1 MLWHSEKAR
10 RYYNPYRIEVSDAN
24 ATRPICRT
32 LPLYIAGHHQPDLE
46 VLTLVDA
53 DFTSLHLRFFHHLA
67 DYRSVIELSM
77 KSCTF
82 RSAYDLRRIIEALQ
96 NTVNVQIT
104 AVAFKHTLVLPERLG
119 EASIAWRQLY
129 TVEVKDVHERDA
141 GPLASVFLSLGYP
154 IEYLQLDTVTFQSFA
169 QFSQFVRKIPSLKS
183 LKLTG
188 VSCRHVPLSFMTNH
202 AATELGVTPAE
213 LRDLYSKFPRG
224 PFGFCYDSSV
234 VVRQR
239 HHNRGPDS
247 WRPRCKVFLGSP
259 AGHGSEYLK
268 AHDVGGHTVGD
279 TSASCLHSAQRV
291 SPPHPSL
298 RGFCNECAE
307 RDLRDDCIPVLGV
320 D

>member
-32 LPLYIAGHHQPDLE
+32 LPLYIAGHHQPNLE
-46 VLTLVDA
+46 ELTLLNA
-53 DFTSLHLRFFHHLA
+53 DITSLHPRFFHHLA

-96 NTVNVQIT
+96 NTVNFQIT
-104 AVAFKHTLVLPERLG
+104 AVTFKHTLVLPERLG

-154 IEYLQLDTVTFQSFA
+154 IKYLQLDTVTFQSFA

-202 AATELGVTPAE
+202 AATELGVTPAK
-213 LRDLYSKFPRG
+213 LCDLSIQNSREDPSDFATTALSWFASG
-224 PFGFCYDSSV
+224 TTIEDLTVG
-234 VVRQR
+234 
-239 HHNRGPDS
+239 GPDVRS
-247 WRPRCKVFLGSP
+247 FSGPLQDMAPSISKLTMLVATQCACRDSVHC
-259 AGHGSEYLK
+259 
-268 AHDVGGHTVGD
+268 
-279 TSASCLHSAQRV
+279 TSR
-291 SPPHPSL
+291 
-298 RGFCNECAE
+298 
-307 RDLRDDCIPVLGV
+307 
-320 D
+320 